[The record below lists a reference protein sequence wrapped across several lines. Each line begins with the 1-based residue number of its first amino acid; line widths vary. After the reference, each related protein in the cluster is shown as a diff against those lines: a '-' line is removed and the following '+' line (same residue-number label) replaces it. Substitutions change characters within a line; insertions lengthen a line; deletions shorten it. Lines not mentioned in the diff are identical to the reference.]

1 MSEFNQGAYDAFL
14 SSIAD
19 LTSRDLVRKKLRKF
33 YMEANMIKMPERLMG
48 AYNGGDYAGGGGAVG
63 FSRINDY
70 IYKINDNVGVPI
82 KVSHP
87 QYMHLV
93 DLHTRTHIRQLS
105 DIERTLVSHVVETHY
120 AMRELEEQHEMAE
133 DIERL
138 LSKHGWVRE

>member
-1 MSEFNQGAYDAFL
+1 M
-14 SSIAD
+14 
-19 LTSRDLVRKKLRKF
+19 SRDLARKKLRKS
-33 YMEANMIKMPERLMG
+33 YMETNMIKMPERLMD

-93 DLHTRTHIRQLS
+93 DLHTRTDIRQLS
-105 DIERTLVSHVVETHY
+105 DIERTLVSHVVEMHY
-120 AMRELEEQHEMAE
+120 AMQELEEQHALMEG
-133 DIERL
+133 IENL
-138 LSKHGWVRE
+138 LYMHGWERK

>member
-19 LTSRDLVRKKLRKF
+19 LTSRDLARKKLRKS
-33 YMEANMIKMPERLMG
+33 YMETNMIKMPERLMD
-48 AYNGGDYAGGGGAVG
+48 AYNGGDYVGGGAVG

-70 IYKINDNVGVPI
+70 IYKINDDVGVPI

-93 DLHTRTHIRQLS
+93 DLHTRRLDTADVSRLILVRAQLLQS
-105 DIERTLVSHVVETHY
+105 RDAVCISATYGDGCSIVHV
-120 AMRELEEQHEMAE
+120 R
-133 DIERL
+133 
-138 LSKHGWVRE
+138 SSSCG

>member
-1 MSEFNQGAYDAFL
+1 
-14 SSIAD
+14 
-19 LTSRDLVRKKLRKF
+19 
-33 YMEANMIKMPERLMG
+33 MIKMPERLMG

-105 DIERTLVSHVVETHY
+105 DVSRLILVR
-120 AMRELEEQHEMAE
+120 AQ
-133 DIERL
+133 L
-138 LSKHGWVRE
+138 LQSLDAVCISASYGDGRSIVYVCSIDCG

>member
-1 MSEFNQGAYDAFL
+1 MSEFNQGAYAAFL

-33 YMEANMIKMPERLMG
+33 SERLMD

-70 IYKINDNVGVPI
+70 IYKINDDVGVPI

-87 QYMHLV
+87 QYMYLV

-120 AMRELEEQHEMAE
+120 AMRELEEQHELAE

>member
-1 MSEFNQGAYDAFL
+1 MSEFNQGAY
-14 SSIAD
+14 
-19 LTSRDLVRKKLRKF
+19 
-33 YMEANMIKMPERLMG
+33 
-48 AYNGGDYAGGGGAVG
+48 NGVDYAGGGDAVG

-120 AMRELEEQHEMAE
+120 AMQELEEQHALMEG
-133 DIERL
+133 IENL
-138 LSKHGWVRE
+138 LYMHGWERK

>member
-1 MSEFNQGAYDAFL
+1 MSGFNQ
-14 SSIAD
+14 
-19 LTSRDLVRKKLRKF
+19 
-33 YMEANMIKMPERLMG
+33 G
-48 AYNGGDYAGGGGAVG
+48 AYNGGDYVGGGAVG

-70 IYKINDNVGVPI
+70 IYKINDDVGVPI

-93 DLHTRTHIRQLS
+93 DLYTRTHIRQLS

-120 AMRELEEQHEMAE
+120 AMRELEEQHEPAE

>member
-1 MSEFNQGAYDAFL
+1 
-14 SSIAD
+14 
-19 LTSRDLVRKKLRKF
+19 
-33 YMEANMIKMPERLMG
+33 MIKMPERLMD

-105 DIERTLVSHVVETHY
+105 DLILVR
-120 AMRELEEQHEMAE
+120 AQ
-133 DIERL
+133 L
-138 LSKHGWVRE
+138 LQSLDAVCISASYGDGRSIVYVGSIGCG

>member
-1 MSEFNQGAYDAFL
+1 
-14 SSIAD
+14 
-19 LTSRDLVRKKLRKF
+19 
-33 YMEANMIKMPERLMG
+33 MIKEQVAVIAVPDMHKVDGR
-48 AYNGGDYAGGGGAVG
+48 DYAGGGGGAVG

-70 IYKINDNVGVPI
+70 IYKINDDVGVPI

-120 AMRELEEQHEMAE
+120 ALRELEEQHELAE
-133 DIERL
+133 DIENL

>member
-33 YMEANMIKMPERLMG
+33 YMD

-120 AMRELEEQHEMAE
+120 AMRELEEQHELAE
-133 DIERL
+133 DIEIL

>member
-1 MSEFNQGAYDAFL
+1 
-14 SSIAD
+14 
-19 LTSRDLVRKKLRKF
+19 
-33 YMEANMIKMPERLMG
+33 MIKMPERLMD
-48 AYNGGDYAGGGGAVG
+48 AYNGRDYAGGGGGAVG

-70 IYKINDNVGVPI
+70 IYKINDDVGVPI

-120 AMRELEEQHEMAE
+120 AMRELEEQHELAE
-133 DIERL
+133 DIENL